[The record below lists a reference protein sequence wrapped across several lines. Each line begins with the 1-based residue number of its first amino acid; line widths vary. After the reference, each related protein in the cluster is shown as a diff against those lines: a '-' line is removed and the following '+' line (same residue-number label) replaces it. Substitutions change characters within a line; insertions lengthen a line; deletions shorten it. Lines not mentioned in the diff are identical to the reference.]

1 MYRRISSKRISDLN
15 FKIETIQ
22 FPEGNMYRVFCK
34 LGLGKGFLTIGQNL
48 RFNKIIDLTI

>member
-22 FPEGNMYRVFCK
+22 FPEGNMYRVFSK